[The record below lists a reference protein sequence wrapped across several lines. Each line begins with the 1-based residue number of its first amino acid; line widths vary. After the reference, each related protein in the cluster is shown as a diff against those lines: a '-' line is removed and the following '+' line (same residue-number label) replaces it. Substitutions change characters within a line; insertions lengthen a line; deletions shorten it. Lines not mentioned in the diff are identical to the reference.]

1 MNTVRHHVDDSPRLK
16 MSGIVKR
23 FGATLALDGVDLCV
37 DSGEVLA
44 LVGENG
50 AGKSTLMK
58 ILSGAIQPDR
68 GQIAIDGVPF
78 AAVDPLTSRSAGI
91 AMIYQE
97 STVAPHLTVEA
108 NLMLGVEQ
116 HWAGFIRP
124 TALRRRIIEIFARLG
139 RPDIRGDILTADL
152 SPADRQVVEV
162 ARALLIDAKVIVMD
176 EPTSSLGLTEIER
189 LFEIIAELRRH
200 GVAIVYISHF
210 LEEVQRVTD
219 RYIVLRDGCVTGVG
233 NTADVSVAELIE
245 LMIGRRLP
253 DMFPITSRTFGDPL
267 LVIEG
272 VTGNEPVEDIDL
284 TLRRG
289 EILGIAGLVGAGRT
303 ELLRALFGLDRIRSG
318 HVTIRGQTGTNAK
331 NTPADRLSQGVGLL
345 SENRQTEG
353 LALNLS
359 VTQNMLLSRLQPF
372 ARWGWLDTH
381 KMNVAVTTWVERL
394 RIRVAHVDQ
403 AIAHLSGGNQQKVA
417 FARLLHHDVDVL
429 FLDEPTR
436 GIDVASKA
444 QLYAWIDQLASRGKA
459 ILLVSDYVPEL
470 LGVCDRIAV
479 MHRGRLRAIRPTK
492 QWTEHEIITVAS
504 SGEETVA

>member
-23 FGATLALDGVDLCV
+23 FGATLALDGVDLYLE
-37 DSGEVLA
+37 SGQVLA

-124 TALRRRIIEIFARLG
+124 TVLRRRIIEIFARLG
-139 RPDIRGDILTADL
+139 RSDIRGDILTADL
-152 SPADRQVVEV
+152 SLADRQVVEV

-176 EPTSSLGLTEIER
+176 EPTSSLGFTEIER

-233 NTADVSVAELIE
+233 NTADVSVADLIE
-245 LMIGRRLP
+245 LMIGRRLKE
-253 DMFPITSRTFGDPL
+253 F
-267 LVIEG
+267 
-272 VTGNEPVEDIDL
+272 DL
-284 TLRRG
+284 
-289 EILGIAGLVGAGRT
+289 
-303 ELLRALFGLDRIRSG
+303 
-318 HVTIRGQTGTNAK
+318 
-331 NTPADRLSQGVGLL
+331 
-345 SENRQTEG
+345 
-353 LALNLS
+353 
-359 VTQNMLLSRLQPF
+359 
-372 ARWGWLDTH
+372 
-381 KMNVAVTTWVERL
+381 
-394 RIRVAHVDQ
+394 
-403 AIAHLSGGNQQKVA
+403 
-417 FARLLHHDVDVL
+417 
-429 FLDEPTR
+429 
-436 GIDVASKA
+436 
-444 QLYAWIDQLASRGKA
+444 
-459 ILLVSDYVPEL
+459 
-470 LGVCDRIAV
+470 
-479 MHRGRLRAIRPTK
+479 
-492 QWTEHEIITVAS
+492 
-504 SGEETVA
+504 